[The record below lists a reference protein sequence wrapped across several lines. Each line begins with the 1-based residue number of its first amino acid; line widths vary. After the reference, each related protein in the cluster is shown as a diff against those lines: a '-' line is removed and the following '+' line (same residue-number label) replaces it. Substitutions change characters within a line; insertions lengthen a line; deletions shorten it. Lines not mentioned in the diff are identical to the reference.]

1 MSDEELAQL
10 LRTAARAV
18 QAAISG
24 HRGRGL
30 SGLRPTQY
38 HADLVADAA
47 AIEVLTAAGL
57 QVLSEESGRSGEG
70 SLVCVLDPIDGSTN
84 FDRGIPYFSTS
95 MCVLDAGRMRCS
107 LVANLATDTWY
118 EATLGG
124 GATRDGEPIRPSS
137 ATSIKGS
144 ILSFSGFPG
153 RHGGWAQHR
162 ALGSAAL
169 ELCAVADGSLDAFG
183 VVGTA
188 QLSPWDYLG
197 GLLVVSEAGG
207 IVVDLDDAELVEA
220 SAARHQLCAAG
231 TASLSTELVAF
242 ARRLREEYGPSS
254 AT

>member
-47 AIEVLTAAGL
+47 AIEVLASGGL
-57 QVLSEESGRSGEG
+57 QVLSEESGRTGEG
-70 SLVCVLDPIDGSTN
+70 SRVCVLDPIDGSTN
-84 FDRGIPYFSTS
+84 FDRGIPYYSTS
-95 MCVLDAGRMRCS
+95 MCVLDDQGMRCS

-118 EATLGG
+118 EATRGR
-124 GATRDGEPIRPSS
+124 GATRDGDPIQPSS

-188 QLSPWDYLG
+188 HLSPWDYLG
-197 GLLVVSEAGG
+197 GLLVVHEAGG
-207 IVVDLDDAELVEA
+207 IVTDLDDAELVEA
-220 SAARHQLCAAG
+220 STARHQLCAAG

-242 ARRLREEYGPSS
+242 ARGLREMHGPS
-254 AT
+254 ATT